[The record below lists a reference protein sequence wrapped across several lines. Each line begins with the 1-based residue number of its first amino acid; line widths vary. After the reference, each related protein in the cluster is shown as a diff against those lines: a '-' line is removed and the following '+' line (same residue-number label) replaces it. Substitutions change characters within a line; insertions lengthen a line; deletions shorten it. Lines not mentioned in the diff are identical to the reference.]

1 MAKEEN
7 YSNEDMA
14 SAFFG
19 DWKNLPKDS
28 KIPCRGGCGK
38 TIKKPKNGG
47 ATNFISHI
55 TGIHGDTMMDVYNA
69 FVNVKVLVKGPM
81 DTFNALRYKSPMAA
95 KVHILNV
102 MYFVNKLTRHII
114 GFSLA

>member
-1 MAKEEN
+1 MAKEE

-19 DWKNLPKDS
+19 DWKSWPKES
-28 KIPCRGGCGK
+28 KVPCRGGCGK

-55 TGIHGDTMMDVYNA
+55 TGIHGDTMMDVYNN
-69 FVNVKVLVKGPM
+69 FVNEKVLVKGPL
-81 DTFNALRYKSPMAA
+81 DTFNAVRYKSPMAA
-95 KVHILNV
+95 KVRILNFL
-102 MYFVNKLTRHII
+102 MLTN
-114 GFSLA
+114 

>member
-1 MAKEEN
+1 
-7 YSNEDMA
+7 
-14 SAFFG
+14 
-19 DWKNLPKDS
+19 
-28 KIPCRGGCGK
+28 
-38 TIKKPKNGG
+38 
-47 ATNFISHI
+47 
-55 TGIHGDTMMDVYNA
+55 MMDVYNA

-81 DTFNALRYKSPMAA
+81 DTFKALRYKSPMAA